1 MSNLAAARAFIAL
14 ALLKVACGLAA
25 FVLPEHQAYLFPAW
39 IGAAQMLAY
48 AAASALLVA
57 GTRRDA
63 RATNLAA
70 YFLGF
75 ASMFADHPLARVAQL
90 GPSALASAASWLI
103 AFRPDAA
110 AAAFLWLFAARFP
123 DAGVSAA
130 PRWASQIAFRIAA
143 AGGAII
149 IAANL
154 WLRLVEQTGGSAPR
168 VIHALGH
175 SGLDGMYWTALIF
188 LTLPAFA
195 MMLWRAHR
203 VSAGERRR
211 VRLFVVAFV
220 CGSAPMSI
228 DVLLEALIPAYGRF
242 MSQPLP
248 RHLSGLVLYSLTLSI
263 PFTTTYAVLV
273 DRVLDVRL
281 AIRTAL
287 RYALV
292 KYAALA
298 LFVAPFAATLLYLY
312 AYRDLTLSGF
322 ASARH
327 LPIILLVLILA
338 AAGVR
343 YGSRLFEAI
352 DRRFFREHYDGRR
365 VLVDLIARSRTA
377 SSVAELTDLLT
388 AGVDRALHVS
398 HAALLTVDDT
408 SQALVG
414 AAPGMPPLE
423 NGSPLS
429 VLIGGSAEPLLVN
442 ARDVALRRLP
452 QKDREWLER
461 TGFHVLVP
469 LLSSDSRLIGLLG
482 VGEKRSELPFSEE
495 DLQLLSDAGGSS
507 GLALEN
513 LLMRTLLTP
522 SAARSP
528 SSPLPAATL
537 VNAAFECKTCGL
549 IAGSF
554 AAACQSCGGALAQA
568 PVPQVLLGKFR
579 FEARI
584 GSGGMGVVYRAVDL
598 ALGRTVAV
606 KTLPQLSPDHAQR
619 LRREARAMASLS
631 HPHLALIYGA
641 EMWRGTPMLMFEY
654 LDGGT
659 LADRLRARAQSPR
672 DVVLLGVRLA
682 DALAHMHRS
691 GVLHRDIKPSNIGY
705 RLDGTPKLLDFGL
718 AKIVAGE
725 GRVVLPAAATA
736 LTPEQETTTGMLDP
750 LAMDGGGSTGSL
762 QVLGTPMY
770 LSPEVVRG
778 LPPDPSSDLWALAIT
793 LYQAICLRNPLAS
806 PTLLETLDRIAR
818 TSVVD
823 IRTFAPDCP
832 APLAAFFQR
841 ALDSD
846 ITRRPPDAHAFKAAL
861 EALSIS

>member
-1 MSNLAAARAFIAL
+1 MSNLAAGRAFIAL
-14 ALLKVACGLAA
+14 GLLKAACGLAA
-25 FVLPEHQAYLFPAW
+25 LALPEQPGYHPFPAW
-39 IGAAQMLAY
+39 IGATQILAY
-48 AAASALLVA
+48 VAASTLLIA
-57 GTRRDA
+57 GTHRDA

-75 ASMFADHPLARVAQL
+75 ASMFADRPLARVLLL

-110 AAAFLWLFAARFP
+110 APAFLWLFAHRFP
-123 DAGVSAA
+123 ETGVGPA
-130 PRWASQIAFRIAA
+130 PRSASGIAFRIAA
-143 AGGAII
+143 AAGAII
-149 IAANL
+149 VAANL
-154 WLRLVEQTGGSAPR
+154 WLQVLQQAGGSAPR
-168 VIHALGH
+168 LIHALGR
-175 SGLDGMYWTALIF
+175 SVPGGVYWTALIF

-195 MMLWRAHR
+195 VMLWRAHR

-211 VRLFVVAFV
+211 VRLFVTALVW
-220 CGSAPMSI
+220 GMAPMLI
-228 DVLLEALIPAYGRF
+228 DVLLEAFIPAYGQY
-242 MSQPLP
+242 MSQPIP
-248 RHLSGLVLYSLTLSI
+248 RRVSGLVLYSLTLSI

-298 LFVAPFAATLLYLY
+298 LFVAPFVATLLYLY

-322 ASARH
+322 ASRRH
-327 LPIILLVLILA
+327 LPIILLVLILT

-365 VLVDLIARSRTA
+365 VLLDLIGRSRTA
-377 SSVAELTDLLT
+377 SSIAELTDLLT
-388 AGVDRALHVS
+388 AGVDRALHVTP
-398 HAALLTVDDT
+398 ATLLTVDEG

-414 AAPGMPPLE
+414 AMPGTPPLVS
-423 NGSPLS
+423 GSPLAA
-429 VLIGGSAEPLLVN
+429 LIAGSAEPLLVN
-442 ARDVALRRLP
+442 ARDAALRRLP
-452 QKDREWLER
+452 PVDRAWLER
-461 TGFHVLVP
+461 TGFQVLVP

-482 VGEKRSELPFSEE
+482 VGEKLSELPFSEE
-495 DLQLLSDAGGSS
+495 DLQLLSDAGASS

-537 VNAAFECKTCGL
+537 VDAAFECKTCGL

-554 AAACQSCGGALAQA
+554 AAGCQSCGGPLAQA

-606 KTLPQLSPDHAQR
+606 KTLPQLSPEHAHR

-631 HPHLALIYGA
+631 HPNLALIYGA

-654 LDGGT
+654 LEGGT
-659 LADRLRARAQSPR
+659 LADRLRARAESPR

-682 DALAHMHRS
+682 DALAHMHCS
-691 GVLHRDIKPSNIGY
+691 GVMHRDIKPSNIGY

-725 GRVVLPAAATA
+725 GRVVIPAAVAT
-736 LTPEQETTTGMLDP
+736 LTPDQETTTGLLDP
-750 LAMDGGGSTGSL
+750 LAIEGASTGSL
-762 QVLGTPMY
+762 QILGTPMY

-778 LPPDPSSDLWALAIT
+778 LPPDPSSDLWALALT
-793 LYQAICLRNPLAS
+793 LYQAICGRNPLAS

-818 TSVVD
+818 TPVVD

-832 APLAAFFQR
+832 TPLAAFFQR

-846 ITRRPPDAHAFKAAL
+846 VTRRPPDAHAFKEAL
-861 EALSIS
+861 EAVSIS